1 MAPPPRRSDGSPRR
15 PAYATPP
22 LLSFLITTSA
32 KSLTGRCISLCRWIQ
47 EVMSREQIKEMAER
61 EKRRAEKRAEAAAQD
76 D

>member
-15 PAYATPP
+15 PAYASSP
-22 LLSFLITTSA
+22 LLSHHHLCQVTDGTVHIFV
-32 KSLTGRCISLCRWIQ
+32 CRWIQ